1 MNQKSMTPDER
12 FLLQLYQTALSNG
25 DPLQEMDSRVI
36 AKAVGLKET
45 ALKNI
50 VKHLAQANF
59 IKKSDSFMLY
69 LTPHGCQF
77 IREHLNGDSLKK
89 K

>member
-12 FLLQLYQTALSNG
+12 FLKKLYEMAQEKG
-25 DPLQEMDSRVI
+25 DLFQEMDASLV
-36 AKAVGLKET
+36 AKAVSLRDT

-59 IKKSDSFMLY
+59 IKKQQDNYISLTQNGCRFIEEY
-69 LTPHGCQF
+69 L
-77 IREHLNGDSLKK
+77 
-89 K
+89 